1 MPLWWNKSSPK
12 EDLYLHLNICLLSVL
27 DPLCKNFVLR
37 SRRKVVLP
45 DVEAEQCWH
54 RLRFPDVKIQAF
66 TYRRPVVSSV
76 WWAWQEKL
84 CFVCFLSLPSY
95 TLWCYLSEITSLSCN
110 KGKEILSHKHYHLL
124 IEDDK
129 SLIKPRKEIILGI
142 NMERFEGGS
151 FTAVVIWGRD
161 RQ

>member
-1 MPLWWNKSSPK
+1 MF
-12 EDLYLHLNICLLSVL
+12 CLL
-27 DPLCKNFVLR
+27 PF
-37 SRRKVVLP
+37 
-45 DVEAEQCWH
+45 
-54 RLRFPDVKIQAF
+54 
-66 TYRRPVVSSV
+66 
-76 WWAWQEKL
+76 
-84 CFVCFLSLPSY
+84 LPSY

-151 FTAVVIWGRD
+151 FTAVVI
-161 RQ
+161 